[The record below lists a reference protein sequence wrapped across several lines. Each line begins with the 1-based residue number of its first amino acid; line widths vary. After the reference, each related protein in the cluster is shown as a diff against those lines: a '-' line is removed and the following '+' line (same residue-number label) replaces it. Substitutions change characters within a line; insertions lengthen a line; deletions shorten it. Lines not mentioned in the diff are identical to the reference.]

1 MLYQMLSGSLPFKAD
16 SMASLMYKITNEEAV
31 DIRTIRAT
39 IPEALAAVVNK
50 SLIKDVDQR
59 YQTGI
64 EFANALKVFLQT

>member
-1 MLYQMLSGSLPFKAD
+1 
-16 SMASLMYKITNEEAV
+16 MYKITNEEAV

-39 IPEALAAVVNK
+39 IPEALAAVVNNT
-50 SLIKDVDQR
+50 LIKDVDQR